1 MQVRPAT
8 PEDAPAIAQVQV
20 ASWKVGYRGIL
31 RDAVLDALSVEER
44 TTRWDGYLTDP
55 ANEIRTLVAEDEQG
69 VVGFVSLLGVAR
81 DEDVPPGTAEIP
93 ALYVH
98 PARWRRG
105 AGRAL
110 MEVAFAAL
118 VAAGAH
124 EVSLW
129 VLEDNK
135 RAREFYSVAGFKPEG
150 ARRVAEQVGEPEIR
164 LTRLL
169 G

>member
-8 PEDAPAIAQVQV
+8 PEDAQAIAQVHV
-20 ASWKVGYRGIL
+20 AAWKVGYRGIVP
-31 RDAVLDALSVEER
+31 DAVLDALSAEER
-44 TTRWDGYLTDP
+44 ATRWDGYLTDP
-55 ANEIRTLVAEDEQG
+55 GNEIRTIVAEDEEG
-69 VVGFVSLLGVAR
+69 VVGFVSVLGVAR

-129 VLEDNK
+129 VLEDNERG
-135 RAREFYSVAGFKPEG
+135 RAFHSVAGFRPDG
-150 ARRVAEQVGEPEIR
+150 ARRVAGELGAPEIR